1 VTDVP
6 DAVARILEDELT
18 PRGIEQL
25 VEVWR
30 MQGAS
35 TEEQLVRRAAAW
47 LMTYEGRT
55 GRGYYR

>member
-6 DAVARILEDELT
+6 AAVVRILEDELT
-18 PRGIEQL
+18 SRGIEQL

-30 MQGAS
+30 MQGAR
-35 TEEQLVRRAAAW
+35 TEEQLVRRASAW
-47 LMTYEGRT
+47 LTTYEGRT